1 VVESHKELKN
11 NERHIM
17 RIIAAFA
24 FTLVFS
30 SNVFSADKFEL
41 LVEARIPSLMTSA
54 QNLTSLS
61 ENVLPGSSGIIG
73 VAVASLAFNPK
84 LAGFDLTSPIQI
96 LGFGSKTANKKEL
109 QWCIAMYPKDKNN
122 PTMQIND
129 KQRTIFVKGIGDRT
143 VLSYHKELIGSIT
156 EIPAIEEKDEYDV
169 KFVFYPRK
177 YLDIFPDGISS
188 LKKEITELALKK
200 SGRSEEDLNNIKI
213 FSIKMTELEKAVCQ
227 FSKTDLNI
235 NFKKDRISIKS
246 EFLPAEGSSTVI
258 FIKAQTKTGS
268 KQKSCDTG
276 TGTLISYGNIY
287 MTDHFKNEII
297 ETLKEI
303 LIETTDNY
311 NPEISDFL
319 SELIKS
325 FSGEFRYK
333 MDSFAPGSVSCL
345 ETSSSAGKYQAL
357 KNFISNSKKIK
368 EVKKGVYSFNPGN
381 ADAEKYNSFITLNE
395 KWSKIVYGK
404 TKMSSIEKLI
414 TEGISSSTENQIKGD
429 IFIYVFSDN
438 EKNDR
443 KPLFNSIFTF
453 NENTL
458 TIDTDIFEEGI
469 KKAVPANL
477 IPKKPRGNLE
487 KE

>member
-1 VVESHKELKN
+1 MKTISLSTFVL
-11 NERHIM
+11 IFC
-17 RIIAAFA
+17 A
-24 FTLVFS
+24 
-30 SNVFSADKFEL
+30 NVFSADKFEL

-84 LAGFDLTSPIQI
+84 LAVFDLTSPIQI
-96 LGFGSKTANKKEL
+96 LGFGSKIANKKEL
-109 QWCIAMYPKDKNN
+109 LWCIAMYPKDKNN
-122 PTMQIND
+122 PTMQIDD
-129 KQRTIFVKGIGDRT
+129 KQKTIFVKGIGDRA
-143 VLSYHKELIGSIT
+143 VLSYHKELIGSII
-156 EIPAIEEKDEYDV
+156 EIPATDEKDEYDV

-177 YLDIFPDGISS
+177 YLDLFPDGISS

-200 SGRSEEDLNNIKI
+200 SGRSDEDLNNIKI

-235 NFKKDRISIKS
+235 NFKKDRITIKS
-246 EFLPAEGSSTVI
+246 EFLPAEGSSAVS
-258 FIKAQTKTGS
+258 FIKAQTKTNS
-268 KQKSCDTG
+268 IQKSCDTG
-276 TGTLISYGNIY
+276 TGTLISYGNINI
-287 MTDHFKNEII
+287 TDRFKNEII
-297 ETLKEI
+297 QTLKEI
-303 LIETTDNY
+303 LIETADNY
-311 NPEISDFL
+311 DPEISDFL

-345 ETSSSAGKYQAL
+345 EMSSSDGKCRNL
-357 KNFISNSKKIK
+357 KDFISESKKIK
-368 EVKKGVYSFNPGN
+368 EVKKGIYSFNPEN
-381 ADAEKYNSFITLNE
+381 ADMEKYNSFVSLNE

-414 TEGISSSTENQIKGD
+414 TEGISSGTENQTKGD
-429 IFIYVFSDN
+429 ISIYVFSDN
-438 EKNDR
+438 GKNDR

-477 IPKKPRGNLE
+477 IPKKRQE
-487 KE
+487 KSEN